1 MFSIGCFYIR
11 LLLFE
16 NQSILHLFATSWEHS
31 SNETKLQQF
40 TDIAWLHCLEWH
52 FARFLF

>member
-40 TDIAWLHCLEWH
+40 TDIA
-52 FARFLF
+52 